1 MIIRKPCHMYEEIK
15 TPNGKWKLR
24 CGYDG
29 AIRNHCYG
37 PKCPHFRPT
46 FWYRLLHPRGKM

>member
-1 MIIRKPCHMYEEIK
+1 MIIRKPCHMYKEIK
-15 TPNGKWKLR
+15 TQNGKWKLR

-46 FWYRLLHPRGKM
+46 FWYRLLHPMGKM